1 MTSTP
6 NAAPARRQRVYLVG
20 YYGVANLGDEAI
32 RHAIERAARLLDV
45 DVVAFA
51 SRSADPDP
59 RAVRTGFRNL
69 QDQVRAIRGVDRVV
83 LGGGGILKDEGLRL
97 PLELLATAGVA
108 RLAGKRVT
116 LLGVGVGPFYRRLGR
131 LLVAAVARLSHVRTV
146 RDAASAAALRELGV
160 GRVLTGADPIF
171 STDSGPDGHPTRTPN
186 GTAAAP
192 ADAGTRAVVSIRPW
206 FHKLDEPAR
215 EAAIGALRAG
225 LARGLKP
232 LVAAGWS
239 LDLVALYWPR
249 DRDAAADLRD
259 ALDVDASPGEQRDL
273 VHVAAGPTDWDG
285 LGAAVGVADLVVAM
299 RYHAVAAAALAGRP
313 TVAIAYEPKVAS
325 LAADLAVQ
333 AIAVDDPE
341 LGSTLAAMT
350 TAAAAGRLPAPPD
363 EAAIQ
368 ALRDRSWAAIR
379 AALLD

>member
-1 MTSTP
+1 MTGPDS
-6 NAAPARRQRVYLVG
+6 AAPADRQRVFLIG

-32 RHAIERAARLLDV
+32 RHAIERAADLLDV

-51 SRSADPDP
+51 SRSPDPDP
-59 RAVRTGFRNL
+59 RAVRTGFRAL
-69 QDQVRAIRGVDRVV
+69 PAQIRTIRRVDRVV

-97 PLELLATAGVA
+97 PLELFVTTVIA

-116 LLGVGVGPFYRRLGR
+116 LLGVGVGPFYRRIGR
-131 LLVAAVARLSHVRTV
+131 WLVTAVARLSQVRTV
-146 RDAASAAALRELGV
+146 RDAASTAELRELGV

-171 STDSGPDGHPTRTPN
+171 STDSGPDGRPSRP
-186 GTAAAP
+186 TAAGAR
-192 ADAGTRAVVSIRPW
+192 AGAAGSAAAARAVVSVRPW
-206 FHKLDEPAR
+206 FHKLAEPAR
-215 EAAIGALRAG
+215 DEAVSGLRQG
-225 LARGLKP
+225 LAVGLRP

-249 DRDAAADLRD
+249 DREAADDLRGALGD
-259 ALDVDASPGEQRDL
+259 APDRVRVAS
-273 VHVAAGPTDWDG
+273 GPTDWAG
-285 LGAAVGVADLVVAM
+285 LSAAVEVADLVVAM

-325 LAADLAVQ
+325 LAADLAIP
-333 AIAVDDPE
+333 AIGVDDPR
-341 LGSTLAAMT
+341 LGPTLAAI
-350 TAAAAGRLPAPPD
+350 TAEAADGRLPAPPD

-368 ALRDRSWAAIR
+368 ALRDRSWAALR

>member
-1 MTSTP
+1 VTRP
-6 NAAPARRQRVYLVG
+6 EIAAPARRQRVFLVG

-32 RHAIERAARLLDV
+32 RHAIERAADLLDV

-59 RAVRTGFRNL
+59 RAVRTGFRAL
-69 QDQVRAIRGVDRVV
+69 PAQIGAIRGVDRVV

-97 PLELLATAGVA
+97 PLELFVTTVIA

-116 LLGVGVGPFYRRLGR
+116 LLGVGVGPFYRRIGR
-131 LLVAAVARLSHVRTV
+131 WLVTAVARLSQVRTV
-146 RDAASAAALRELGV
+146 RDAASTAALRELGV

-171 STDSGPDGHPTRTPN
+171 STDSGPDGRPSRP
-186 GTAAAP
+186 AAASAP
-192 ADAGTRAVVSIRPW
+192 SAAATRAVVSVRPW
-206 FHKLDEPAR
+206 FHKLAEPAR
-215 EAAIGALRAG
+215 DEAVRGLRQGLAIGLR
-225 LARGLKP
+225 P

-249 DRDAAADLRD
+249 DREAADDLRD
-259 ALDVDASPGEQRDL
+259 ALG
-273 VHVAAGPTDWDG
+273 VAADAADAADRVRVASGPTDWTG
-285 LGAAVGVADLVVAM
+285 LSAAVEGADLVVAM

-325 LAADLAVQ
+325 LAADLAIP
-333 AIAVDDPE
+333 AIGVDDPR
-341 LGSTLAAMT
+341 LGPTLAAIT
-350 TAAAAGRLPAPPD
+350 TDAADGRLPAPPD
-363 EAAIQ
+363 ETAIQ
-368 ALRDRSWAAIR
+368 ALRDRSWAALR